1 MLPQFDRSNELI
13 YLLDAVEELFNGL
26 WLLERPPS
34 ILITSARQQEGKTT
48 TAWALAK
55 AVADRDIRVLLI
67 DADMRSGRKLHAAS
81 VAGLA
86 DVLGGQADVRDVVQ
100 RNPDSANLTLLP
112 ANHPKVIP
120 TRLLALDSFNRL
132 LETSTQDYDLV
143 IIDSPRSFVGG

>member
-1 MLPQFDRSNELI
+1 
-13 YLLDAVEELFNGL
+13 LFNGL

-120 TRLLALDSFNRL
+120 HTAAGAGQLQSAA
-132 LETSTQDYDLV
+132 
-143 IIDSPRSFVGG
+143 